1 MSEHN
6 AGKNES
12 LQKYGKKRHLSAV
25 MQKYSQGM
33 AEKSIL
39 KQSCKNILKNWEE
52 NLVLGKLCEN
62 IYVTPPTGA
71 RPP

>member
-1 MSEHN
+1 
-6 AGKNES
+6 
-12 LQKYGKKRHLSAV
+12 
-25 MQKYSQGM
+25 M

-39 KQSCKNILKNWEE
+39 KQSCKNILENWEE
-52 NLVLGKLCEN
+52 NLVLGKLCKN